1 LDSAAYAECIKL
13 IFLKRIMEF
22 ASGGCALLSL
32 AACRYPRGKE
42 QMKTGRFLTLLLALV
57 AAAPAVGASYPEKN
71 IQYIIAFVPGGESDV
86 MARWQQTVFR
96 KKYKNE
102 MVVVNKPGAGG
113 GLAWSMLN
121 NMSPDGYTV
130 VGCNLP
136 HIVLQPLEGT
146 VQYKTSDITP
156 VYWFH
161 YTADALVVAADG
173 PYKTFGDLV
182 KAGKAKPGELSF
194 GGSATFSANHLAHE
208 KFNLYTG
215 VKSTYVPFKG
225 TGELVTAILGKH
237 ITGGMSY
244 VPLALQQKAR
254 IRMLAVALDRRHPAF
269 PDVPTFKELGYKWV
283 DGAYRGV
290 AVPKSTP
297 LETRKKVSD
306 LFAELNKDPDI
317 LKWMADGGFEV
328 ADIPYDKNEAF
339 MKARGK
345 EYMEIAKHMGL
356 LK

>member
-1 LDSAAYAECIKL
+1 MTRMRMPAISATRGPTWTMVKFISFSSLGQKWDRRGGRPDWTVPIMPSASKTD
-13 IFLKRIMEF
+13 FLKRIMEF
-22 ASGGCALLSL
+22 ANGGRALLSL
-32 AACRYPRGKE
+32 AAYRHARGRK
-42 QMKTGRFLTLLLALV
+42 QMKTSRFLTMLLAMAV
-57 AAAPAVGASYPEKN
+57 AAPALGASYPDKN

-102 MVVVNKPGAGG
+102 IVVVNKPGAGG
-113 GLAWSMLN
+113 CLAWSMLN
-121 NMSPDGYTV
+121 SLSPDGYTV

-215 VKSTYVPFKG
+215 VKSTY
-225 TGELVTAILGKH
+225 
-237 ITGGMSY
+237 
-244 VPLALQQKAR
+244 
-254 IRMLAVALDRRHPAF
+254 
-269 PDVPTFKELGYKWV
+269 
-283 DGAYRGV
+283 
-290 AVPKSTP
+290 
-297 LETRKKVSD
+297 
-306 LFAELNKDPDI
+306 
-317 LKWMADGGFEV
+317 
-328 ADIPYDKNEAF
+328 
-339 MKARGK
+339 
-345 EYMEIAKHMGL
+345 
-356 LK
+356 

>member
-1 LDSAAYAECIKL
+1 MKTI
-13 IFLKRIMEF
+13 R
-22 ASGGCALLSL
+22 LLVILL
-32 AACRYPRGKE
+32 AAIVG
-42 QMKTGRFLTLLLALV
+42 
-57 AAAPAVGASYPEKN
+57 APAIAEYPDKN
-71 IQYIIAFVPGGESDV
+71 IQYVIPFVPGGESDV
-86 MARWQQTVFR
+86 MARWQQTVYR
-96 KKYKNE
+96 KKHRNE
-102 MVVVNKPGAGG
+102 IVVVNKPGAGG

-121 NMSPDGYTV
+121 SMSPDGYSV

-173 PYKTFGDLV
+173 PYKTFADLV

-208 KFNLYTG
+208 KFDLYTG

-237 ITGGMSY
+237 ITGGLSY

-254 IRMLAVALDRRHPAF
+254 IRMLAVALDKRHPAF
-269 PDVPTFKELGYKWV
+269 PDVPTFKELGYQWV

-290 AVPKSTP
+290 AVPKSAP

-306 LFAELNKDPDI
+306 LFAELNRDPDI
-317 LKWMADGGFEV
+317 LKWMAEGGFEV
-328 ADIPYDKNEAF
+328 VDIPYDKNDAF
-339 MKARGK
+339 MKSRSV
-345 EYMEIAKHMGL
+345 EYLKIAKLMGL
-356 LK
+356 LKESAK

>member
-1 LDSAAYAECIKL
+1 
-13 IFLKRIMEF
+13 
-22 ASGGCALLSL
+22 
-32 AACRYPRGKE
+32 
-42 QMKTGRFLTLLLALV
+42 
-57 AAAPAVGASYPEKN
+57 
-71 IQYIIAFVPGGESDV
+71 V
-86 MARWQQTVFR
+86 MARWQQTIFR
-96 KKYKNE
+96 TKYKHE
-102 MVVVNKPGAGG
+102 LIVVNKPGAGG

-121 NMSPDGYTV
+121 GLSADGYTIM
-130 VGCNLP
+130 GCNLP
-136 HIVLQPLEGT
+136 HIVLQPLEGQ
-146 VQYKTSDITP
+146 VQYKTADITP

-161 YTADALVVAADG
+161 YTADALIVSADS

-182 KAGKAKPGELSF
+182 KAGKEMQGKLSF
-194 GGSATFSANHLAHE
+194 AGSATFSANHLAHE

-225 TGELVTAILGKH
+225 TGELVPAVLGKH
-237 ITGGMSY
+237 VTGAMNY
-244 VPLALQQKAR
+244 LPVALQQR
-254 IRMLAVALDRRHPAF
+254 GRMRMLAVALDQRHPAF

-328 ADIPYDKNEAF
+328 VDIPYDKNDAF
-339 MKARGK
+339 MKARSK
-345 EYMEIAKHMGL
+345 EYMEIAKRMGL
-356 LK
+356 LKESAK

>member
-1 LDSAAYAECIKL
+1 MTIRH
-13 IFLKRIMEF
+13 FLMM
-22 ASGGCALLSL
+22 L
-32 AACRYPRGKE
+32 AI
-42 QMKTGRFLTLLLALV
+42 LV
-57 AAAPAVGASYPEKN
+57 AGAGGPAAAQVYPQKN
-71 IQYIIAFVPGGESDV
+71 IQYIIPFVPGGESDI
-86 MARWQQTVFR
+86 MARWQQTIFR
-96 KKYKNE
+96 LKYKHE

-121 NMSPDGYTV
+121 GMSADGYTIM
-130 VGCNLP
+130 GCNLP

-146 VQYKTSDITP
+146 VQYKTADITP

-161 YTADALVVAADG
+161 YTADAILVAADG

-182 KAGKAKPGELSF
+182 KAGKAKPGTLSF

-225 TGELVTAILGKH
+225 TGELVPAVLGKH
-237 ITGGMSY
+237 VTGAMNY
-244 VPLALQQKAR
+244 VPVALQQKGR
-254 IRMLAVALDRRHPAF
+254 MRMLAVATDQRLPAF
-269 PDVPTFKELGYKWV
+269 PDVPTFKELGFKWV

-297 LETRKKVSD
+297 REVQKRVSD
-306 LFAELNKDPDI
+306 MMAALNKDPQI
-317 LKWMADGGFEV
+317 LKWMADGGYEV
-328 ADIPYDKNEAF
+328 VDIPYDKHAAF
-339 MKARGK
+339 MKERGK
-345 EYMEIAKHMGL
+345 EYMEIAKLMGL

>member
-1 LDSAAYAECIKL
+1 M
-13 IFLKRIMEF
+13 RT
-22 ASGGCALLSL
+22 GRL
-32 AACRYPRGKE
+32 AA
-42 QMKTGRFLTLLLALV
+42 MLLALV
-57 AAAPAVGASYPEKN
+57 VAAPMAFAASYPEKN
-71 IQYIIAFVPGGESDV
+71 IQYIIPFVPGGESDV
-86 MARWQQTVFR
+86 MARWQQAVFR
-96 KKYKNE
+96 KKHKNE
-102 MVVVNKPGAGG
+102 VVVVNKPGAGG
-113 GLAWSMLN
+113 GLAWSLLN
-121 NMSPDGYTV
+121 SMSPDGYTV

-161 YTADALVVAADG
+161 YTADAIIVASDS

-182 KAGKAKPGELSF
+182 KAAKAKPGELSF

-225 TGELVTAILGKH
+225 TGDMVAAIIGRHVTGA
-237 ITGGMSY
+237 MSY
-244 VPLALQQKAR
+244 VPLALQQR
-254 IRMLAVALDRRHPAF
+254 TRMRMLAVALDQRHPAF

-328 ADIPYDKNEAF
+328 VDVPYDKNDAF

-345 EYMEIAKHMGL
+345 EYMEIAKLMGL

>member
-1 LDSAAYAECIKL
+1 MRIFGLLIAMTLSLVAVPPIAAAY
-13 IFLKRIMEF
+13 
-22 ASGGCALLSL
+22 
-32 AACRYPRGKE
+32 PD
-42 QMKTGRFLTLLLALV
+42 
-57 AAAPAVGASYPEKN
+57 KN

-96 KKYKNE
+96 KKHKNE
-102 MVVVNKPGAGG
+102 MVVVNKAGAGG

-121 NMSPDGYTV
+121 SLSPDGYSV
-130 VGCNLP
+130 VGINLP

-173 PYKTFGDLV
+173 PYKTFADLV
-182 KAGKAKPGELSF
+182 KAGKASPGKLTF

-237 ITGGMSY
+237 ISGGLSY
-244 VPLALQQKAR
+244 VPLALQQKSR
-254 IRMLAVALDRRHPAF
+254 MRMLAVALDKRHPEF

-290 AVPKSTP
+290 AVPKSAP
-297 LETRKKVSD
+297 VETRKKVSD
-306 LFAELNKDPDI
+306 LFAALNKDPDI

-328 ADIPYDKNEAF
+328 VDIPYDKNDAF
-339 MKARGK
+339 MKARSK
-345 EYMEIAKHMGL
+345 EYLEIAKVMGL

>member
-1 LDSAAYAECIKL
+1 M
-13 IFLKRIMEF
+13 RT
-22 ASGGCALLSL
+22 GRLLSI
-32 AACRYPRGKE
+32 
-42 QMKTGRFLTLLLALV
+42 LLALMV
-57 AAAPAVGASYPEKN
+57 AAPVVAAYPDKN
-71 IQYIIAFVPGGESDV
+71 IQYIIPFVPGGESDV

-102 MVVVNKPGAGG
+102 IVVVNKPGAGG

-121 NMSPDGYTV
+121 GMTNDGYTLM
-130 VGCNLP
+130 GCNLP
-136 HIVLQPLEGT
+136 HIVLQPLEGQ

-161 YTADALVVAADG
+161 YTADAIIVASDS

-182 KAGKAKPGELSF
+182 KTGKEKRGELSF
-194 GGSATFSANHLAHE
+194 AGSATFSANHLAHE

-225 TGELVTAILGKH
+225 TGELITAVLGKH
-237 ITGGMSY
+237 VTGAMSY
-244 VPLALQQKAR
+244 VPLALQQR
-254 IRMLAVALDRRHPAF
+254 SRVRMLAVALDKRHPAF

-290 AVPKSTP
+290 AMPKSST
-297 LETRKKVSD
+297 LEARKRASD
-306 LFAELNKDPDI
+306 LMAELNKDPDL

-328 ADIPYDKNEAF
+328 VNVPYDKNEAF

>member
-1 LDSAAYAECIKL
+1 MKTSRRAILATL
-13 IFLKRIMEF
+13 
-22 ASGGCALLSL
+22 L
-32 AACRYPRGKE
+32 AAALFPPTLAAQGYPH
-42 QMKTGRFLTLLLALV
+42 
-57 AAAPAVGASYPEKN
+57 KN
-71 IQYIIAFVPGGESDV
+71 VQYIIPFVPGGESDV

-96 KKYKNE
+96 NKYKHE
-102 MVVVNKPGAGG
+102 LLVVNKPGAGG
-113 GLAWSMLN
+113 GLAWSQLN
-121 NMSPDGYTV
+121 GMTPDGYTI

-146 VQYKTSDITP
+146 VQYKTDDITP

-161 YTADALVVAADG
+161 YTADAILVPIDS

-182 KAGKAKPGELSF
+182 KAGKAKPDSLTF

-225 TGELVTAILGKH
+225 TGELVTAVMGKH
-237 ITGGMSY
+237 ITGAMSY
-244 VPLALQQKAR
+244 VPAALQQKSR
-254 IRMLAVALDRRHPAF
+254 MRMLAVALDKRHPEF

-297 LETRKKVSD
+297 MEARKQVSD
-306 LFAELNKDPDI
+306 MMAALNKEPQI
-317 LKWMADGGFEV
+317 LKWMAEGGFEV
-328 ADIPYDKNEAF
+328 VDIPYDKNAAF
-339 MKARGK
+339 MKERAR
-345 EYMEIAKHMGL
+345 EYLEVAKRMSL
-356 LK
+356 VK